1 MKKNYFIPNPKSL
14 KSFTPTAICSV
25 LCKKSWNGTHLLLL
39 IITFFAT
46 SFENDLNAQTVTT
59 YTSSGTWVCPQGVTT
74 IQVEAIGGGAGG
86 RASGSTKGDTGGG
99 GGGGAYAKRSA
110 VTMIPGTSY
119 TITVG
124 AGGATSFNG
133 GTTTAAFGSTTI
145 TAAGGS
151 TGTTTTN
158 GLGGNGG
165 TVAASLG
172 DAGAV
177 FAGGNGGNGFGSSS
191 GAGAGAG
198 GGGGS
203 GAGSALAGNNGT
215 SAANTST
222 GGAGGAARVTYGGAG
237 GAGGNNAT
245 AGSNAS
251 TTNYGG
257 GGGGAGEKN
266 LSGGNGQG
274 GAMIITYTCPTNTV
288 ANAGTNQTL
297 VACATTTTLAG
308 NIPTYGTGTWSVV
321 SGTAT
326 ITSPNSATS
335 TVTGLT
341 LGTTATLRWTI
352 TNGSCGSTTSDV
364 TITTSYGSSCLTY
377 CTVGGNTAAS
387 SYISN
392 VTLNT
397 INQSNSAWNGYVNYY
412 PTVSTNLL
420 QSNSYTISVTIWN
433 ATTSQKNISA
443 WIDWNLN
450 GTFDVATET
459 ILSTTSTVAAA
470 QSVTL
475 TNTFTVPLSAV
486 VDLSRLRVELAFN
499 AEGAA
504 APCNVNSLT
513 DAQDYKINVQQILP
527 CSTPTTQ
534 PTVLSLTP
542 GGIEIS
548 GTFTAASPAPNNY
561 LVIINT
567 TGTTPT
573 PVNGTTYTIGGT
585 VGAGNTVVD
594 TDSNN
599 SFTASG
605 LTISTLYYIFVFS
618 YNSSCTGG
626 PLYLTS
632 SPLTTSVTTLAT
644 SYCIPTGNLN
654 CSTNGDYIA
663 NVTINTLNNNTTC
676 AASGYTNY
684 PATGTQTT
692 TLTRGN
698 TYNLSVGT
706 GNGNKKH
713 GLAVWIDFNKNQV
726 FTDAGE
732 YFFIGNGVIANSINT
747 VAVAIPAGATL
758 GTTRMRVRYGRQ
770 TNVASTSSCT
780 MSGTYG
786 ETEDY
791 TITIADPIVCV
802 APTTQPITLIL
813 NSTGTTIAGSFTAPS
828 PAPDNYL
835 VVINTT
841 GVAPSPVNGTS
852 YTIGGTVGA
861 GNTVVDN
868 DANTAFVASGLT
880 VSTTYYIFVFAYNS
894 ACSGGPKY
902 NMVSPLNGS
911 IATISSNYCTPSV
924 SSGQQSLGYFSEV
937 SFVGTLN
944 DVSNYS
950 TYSSSPLGYQDFT
963 NLTNLAIQAQG
974 EGVNISVQAL
984 NSSYMKAWVDWN
996 KDGDFLDAGEQVY
1009 STGGIST
1016 YSTTFGFVI
1025 PSGTAVGNYRIR
1037 LRLNSRD
1044 FTFPYDANSTDSYT
1058 SCGNIN
1064 YPGETEDYLFTVVSS
1079 CSALISTVTDGRT
1092 CGSGTVTLAATSAS
1106 AGVTEYRW
1114 YTTPTGSTLVGT
1126 SSTGSWTTP
1135 SISTSTIYYVTAY
1148 NGCES
1153 LVRTAVTANI
1163 SPIPTL
1169 TYSPSSPSVCGEDV
1183 VLNLTAT
1190 GDQEEV
1196 YLINE
1201 KFSSGLG
1208 TFTNTNIVS
1217 TTENTNSQWQNKTST
1232 FIPTAVT
1239 NYNVWF
1245 PAISTGVNGNG
1256 FAFATSDVGGV
1267 TIHNQ
1272 MASATVSSA
1281 SFTSLTLSMRLF
1293 YSRYYEDGLY
1303 LPLDYVTIDVSTD
1316 GGSNWTEIKR
1326 YTEDVGIGTRFE
1338 TVSFDLAAYINQ
1350 PNLKVRVR
1358 YYGEWCDGLAVDDVK
1373 LYGYRP
1379 IGTALSWTSATPVA
1393 AFTDAACTISYTA
1406 GTPATNVYVK
1416 PTITQLETGTYSFTA
1431 NATLA
1436 NGCTT
1441 SQTITVTNNSKIW
1454 QGANS
1459 SWDDDSNW
1467 KPSGKP
1473 TSSNCIIIPDTPI
1486 DPIISGTSYDA
1497 YGKNITIKNGGIVT
1511 VNSDNNITITDE
1523 VTVKTGGLFDLKNS
1537 SSLIQTNDSAINSGS
1552 IKMTRTSRSMTRW
1565 AYVYWGS
1572 PIVEDA
1578 FSQIPSQFDLKYKWQ
1593 SGTSAGSWL
1602 TLSSVSAGQGF
1613 ITRVKNIAPFST
1625 GTGTIDFPFIGTPRN
1640 GALTVTV
1647 DSFDSSSLVAG
1658 NTVLLAN
1665 PYPSAI
1671 NATTFLQHSNNTELG
1686 GTLFFWTSITTY
1698 SGTGLYN
1705 TLDYGSWN
1713 LSGGVGTAPSTDPT
1727 NLSLKPNGRI
1737 AAGQGF
1743 FAQVFA
1749 DGNISFN
1756 DSMRVPDYNSQFFR
1770 TNQNTADLKNRI
1782 WLNLYSATTFR
1793 QTLVGYIAGATN
1805 DFDKFYDGDSYTN
1818 NEINIYSLLNE
1829 RALVIQ
1835 GKALPF
1841 DDNDVIRLGY
1851 KITNKGIYSITID
1864 ELDGIFGQ
1872 NQNVYLRDRLLG
1884 VEHDLKQSPYSFQS
1898 DSGTFNNRFELIFK
1912 TTALGIST
1920 PKETQPLVYFS
1931 NYDSTLNIKNNN
1943 LNTVLKSVN
1952 LYSVLGQLVTTY
1964 AIKND
1969 DQQNIRIPITNVA
1982 SGTYIVKIHSESESY
1997 TQKVIIN

>member
-1 MKKNYFIPNPKSL
+1 MKIASTQESESL
-14 KSFTPTAICSV
+14 KSYISTTTCFVP
-25 LCKKSWNGTHLLLL
+25 CKKTRTRTILLFLYL
-39 IITFFAT
+39 AFLSGKLF
-46 SFENDLNAQTVTT
+46 AQTVST
-59 YTSSGTWVCPQGVTT
+59 YTTSGTWTCPQGVTS
-74 IQVEAIGGGAGG
+74 IQVEAIGGGSGG
-86 RASGSTKGDTGGG
+86 RTASNTKGFVGGG
-99 GGGGAYAKRSA
+99 GGGGAYAKRA
-110 VTMIPGTSY
+110 TVTVVPGTTY
-119 TITVG
+119 TVTVG
-124 AGGATSFNG
+124 AGGAANAAG
-133 GTTTAAFGSTTI
+133 GTTTATFGATTI

-151 TGTTTTN
+151 LGAASATGIVS
-158 GLGGNGG
+158 GGAGG
-165 TVAASLG
+165 TVAASSG
-172 DAGAV
+172 DVGSV
-177 FAGGNGGNGFGSSS
+177 FAGGSGGSGLGSTS
-191 GAGAGAG
+191 GAGSGAG

-203 GAGSALAGNNGT
+203 GGGSAITGNAGGNAASTVTGGSAGSAVA
-215 SAANTST
+215 
-222 GGAGGAARVTYGGAG
+222 VYGGAG
-237 GAGGNNAT
+237 GAGGNDAL
-245 AGSNAS
+245 AGSAAS
-251 TTNYGG
+251 ATNYGG
-257 GGGGAGEKN
+257 GGGGGGHKAAGG
-266 LSGGNGQG
+266 SGQG
-274 GAMIITYTCPTNTV
+274 GFLRIAYTCPTNTI
-288 ANAGTNQTL
+288 ANAGVNQIL
-297 VACATTTTLAG
+297 AACATTTTLAG
-308 NIPTYGTGTWSVV
+308 NTPTYGTGTWSVV

-335 TVTGLT
+335 TVTGLS
-341 LGTTATLRWTI
+341 LGTTTTLRWTI
-352 TNGSCGSTTSDV
+352 SNGTCGSSTSDV

-377 CTVGGNTAAS
+377 CNVGGTTAAT

-397 INQSNSAWNGYVNYY
+397 INQNSTAWNGYVNYY
-412 PTVSTNLL
+412 PSISTNVL

-433 ATTSQKNISA
+433 QTTSQKNISA

-450 GTFDVATET
+450 GVFDVATET

-470 QSVTL
+470 QSVTV
-475 TNTFTVPLSAV
+475 TNTFTVPLTAV
-486 VDLSRLRVELAFN
+486 VDSSRLRVELAFN
-499 AEGAA
+499 TEGAA
-504 APCNVNSLT
+504 APCNINSLT
-513 DAQDYKINVQQILP
+513 DAQDYKINIQQIQP
-527 CSTPTTQ
+527 CATPTAQ
-534 PTVLSLTP
+534 PTVLSLNA
-542 GGIEIS
+542 GGTDIA
-548 GTFTAASPAPNNY
+548 GTFTAASPSPNNY
-561 LVIINT
+561 LVVINT

-573 PVNGTTYTIGGT
+573 PVNGTTYSIGGT
-585 VGAGNTVVD
+585 VGTGNTVVD
-594 TDSNN
+594 NDSNN

-605 LTISTLYYIFVFS
+605 LTLSTLYYIFVFS
-618 YNSSCTGG
+618 YNSSCSGG
-626 PLYLTS
+626 PLYLNS
-632 SPLTTSVTTLAT
+632 SPLSANITTLST
-644 SYCIPTGNLN
+644 SYCYPTGNLN

-663 NVTINTLNNNTTC
+663 NVTINTLNNSTTC
-676 AASGYTNY
+676 AASGYTNF

-698 TYNLSVGT
+698 SYNLSVGT

-726 FTDAGE
+726 FTDVGE
-732 YFFIGNGVIANSINT
+732 YFFIGNGVIANSTNT
-747 VAVAIPAGATL
+747 ITIAIPAGATL
-758 GTTRMRVRYGRQ
+758 GSTRMRVRYGRQ

-802 APTTQPITLIL
+802 APSTQPTVLIL

-841 GVAPSPVNGTS
+841 GIAPSPVNGTS

-861 GNTVVDN
+861 GNTVVDT

-880 VSTTYYIFVFAYNS
+880 VSTTYYIFIYSYNS

-902 NMVSPLNGS
+902 NTISPLNGS

-963 NLTNLAIQAQG
+963 NLTNLASQAQG

-996 KDGDFLDAGEQVY
+996 KDGDFVDSGEQVY

-1016 YSTTFGFVI
+1016 YSTTFGFII
-1025 PSGTAVGNYRIR
+1025 PSSTPVGNYRIR

-1044 FTFPYDANSTDSYT
+1044 FSFPYDANSTDSYT

-1079 CSALISTVTDGRT
+1079 CSALIATVTDGRT
-1092 CGSGTVTLAATSAS
+1092 CGSGTVNLSATSTS
-1106 AGVTEYRW
+1106 AGVTQYRW
-1114 YTTPTGSTLVGT
+1114 YTTPTGATLAGT
-1126 SSTGSWTTP
+1126 SSTGNWTTP
-1135 SISTSTIYYVTAY
+1135 SITTSTTYYVTAY

-1153 LVRTAVTANI
+1153 LVRTAVTAYI

-1169 TYSPSSPSVCGEDV
+1169 TYSPSSPTVCGEDV

-1196 YLINE
+1196 YLIDE
-1201 KFSSGLG
+1201 KFNSGLG
-1208 TFTNTNIVS
+1208 TFTNTNIIS

-1232 FIPTAVT
+1232 FVPTPVT

-1245 PAISTGVNGNG
+1245 PAISTGINGNG

-1272 MASATVSSA
+1272 MASATVSTA
-1281 SFTSLTLSMRLF
+1281 NFTDLTLSMRLF
-1293 YSRYYEDGLY
+1293 YSRYYEDGQY
-1303 LPLDYVTIDVSTD
+1303 LALDYVTVDISID
-1316 GGSNWTEIKR
+1316 GGTSWTELKR

-1338 TVSFDLAAYINQ
+1338 TVTFDLEAYVNQ
-1350 PNLKVRVR
+1350 PTLKIRVR

-1379 IGTALSWTSATPVA
+1379 IGTALSWTSASPVA
-1393 AFTDAACTISYTA
+1393 AYTDAACTVAYVT

-1416 PTITQLETGTYSFTA
+1416 PTITQLETGSYTFTA

-1441 SQTITVTNNSKIW
+1441 GQTITVNNNSKIW
-1454 QGANS
+1454 QGVS
-1459 SWDDDSNW
+1459 SNWDDDNNW
-1467 KPSGKP
+1467 KPNGKP
-1473 TSSNCIIIPDTPI
+1473 TLSSCIIIPDTPT

-1497 YGKNITIKNGGIVT
+1497 YGKNITIKSAAILT
-1511 VNSDNNITITDE
+1511 VNSDNNITIADD
-1523 VTVKTGGLFDLKNS
+1523 VNVKTGGLFDLKNS
-1537 SSLIQTNDSAINSGS
+1537 SSLIQTNDSALNSGS
-1552 IKMTRTSRSMTRW
+1552 IKMTRTSRAMTRW

-1572 PIVEDA
+1572 PVVEDV
-1578 FSQIPSQFDLKYKWQ
+1578 FSQIPSQFDLKYRWQ
-1593 SGTSAGSWL
+1593 SGTSTGSWL
-1602 TLSSVSAGQGF
+1602 SLTSVSPGQGF
-1613 ITRVKNIAPFST
+1613 ITRVSNIAPFST

-1640 GALTVTV
+1640 GVLNVTV
-1647 DSFDSSSLVAG
+1647 DSFDSSSLVNG

-1686 GTLFFWTSITTY
+1686 GTLFFWTSVTTY
-1698 SGTGLYN
+1698 NGSGLYN

-1727 NLSLKPNGRI
+1727 NTGLKPNGRI

-1749 DGNISFN
+1749 DGNITFN
-1756 DSMRVPDYNSQFFR
+1756 DSMRVPDYNSQFFK
-1770 TNQNTADLKNRI
+1770 TNQQQNSDDLKNRI
-1782 WLNLYSATTFR
+1782 WLNLYSDTTFR
-1793 QTLVGYIAGATN
+1793 QALVGYISGATN
-1805 DFDKFYDGDSYTN
+1805 GFDKYYDGDSFTN
-1818 NEINIYSLLNE
+1818 NEINLYSLLDG
-1829 RALVIQ
+1829 RQLVIQ
-1835 GKALPF
+1835 AKALPF
-1841 DDNDVIRLGY
+1841 DENDIIPLGY
-1851 KITNKGIYSITID
+1851 KITNSGTYSIAID
-1864 ELDGIFGQ
+1864 ALDGIF
-1872 NQNVYLRDRLLG
+1872 NDSQNVYIRDKTLG
-1884 VEHDLKQSPYSFQS
+1884 IDHDVKVSPYTFTTN
-1898 DSGTFNNRFELIFK
+1898 SGVFNDRFELVFK
-1912 TTALGIST
+1912 TNAL
-1920 PKETQPLVYFS
+1920 ETNEPGFVKPIIYFT
-1931 NYDSTLNIKNNN
+1931 NNNNVLNIKNNN
-1943 LNTVLKSVN
+1943 TTIIKSVLVFNLVGQIIEKFTIDPINQENIELPLNTVATGTYLLKI
-1952 LYSVLGQLVTTY
+1952 VTTKGNY
-1964 AIKND
+1964 
-1969 DQQNIRIPITNVA
+1969 
-1982 SGTYIVKIHSESESY
+1982 SEKI
-1997 TQKVIIN
+1997 IIH